1 MYQCYKENQSNL
13 NMKITRRRMLTDE
26 KGEDM
31 LPNSPPVIPGV
42 GVLNRLPV
50 EKAGVLNPNPDDAWV
65 NGCCAN
71 AGEELNSP
79 AD

>member
-1 MYQCYKENQSNL
+1 
-13 NMKITRRRMLTDE
+13 
-26 KGEDM
+26 M